1 TGKIDNRKLLGAG
14 LLGSATAM
22 FLLSRLSL
30 NVGFLNF
37 WWPLILQGASLGLV
51 FVPLTTVTNGPIPR
65 ERMGNATSVF
75 NLMRN
80 IGASIGIS
88 SVETLRFRY
97 SQAHINILGRHVNE
111 GNPRTQQVLEG
122 LKQVFISKGSDP
134 P

>member
-1 TGKIDNRKLLGAG
+1 LASFMVMPFVGILTGKIDNRKLLGAG

-88 SVETLRFRY
+88 MVETIKYRQQ
-97 SQAHINILGRHVNE
+97 QAHNQALVKYINAANMQSR
-111 GNPRTQQVLEG
+111 QM
-122 LKQVFISKGSDP
+122 
-134 P
+134 